1 MIIQISSKRFTMV
14 LVLGDD
20 NAGQKLDKHMES
32 DDKKGPPENE
42 KQPQRPV
49 GSNEALQPTVIGFV
63 KT

>member
-20 NAGQKLDKHMES
+20 NAGQKLDKHMEEP
-32 DDKKGPPENE
+32 DDKGSPE